1 MEKLRRGENMN
12 AIKFLKKQHEEAKAG
27 FEKIEEGSEG
37 QRGQLWDDLSPK
49 LKLHE
54 QMEEKHLYGPV
65 SKDAKEPALASWPER
80 HAAEVHEAEQLIE
93 AISRRSPQESAW
105 LQDVTRLHDTL
116 EEHIQ
121 EEEDDIWP
129 EIEKVWDQA
138 QLEEAGKKME
148 AMKTKGGEEK
158 AKR

>member
-1 MEKLRRGENMN
+1 MN

-27 FEKIEEGSEG
+27 FEKIEEGSEE

-80 HAAEVHEAEQLIE
+80 HTAEVHEAEQLIA
-93 AISRRSPQESAW
+93 AITRRSPQESAW
-105 LQDVTRLHDTL
+105 LQDVTRLHDAL

-138 QLEEAGKKME
+138 QLEDAGKKME

>member
-1 MEKLRRGENMN
+1 MN
-12 AIKFLKKQHEEAKAG
+12 AITFLKKQHEEAKAS
-27 FEKIEEGSEG
+27 FAKIEQGSEG

-65 SKDAKEPALASWPER
+65 SKDAEEPTLASWPER
-80 HAAEVHEAEQLIE
+80 HAAEVDEAEELIA
-93 AISRRSPQESAW
+93 AISRRSPQEAAW
-105 LQDVTRLHDTL
+105 LQDVKRLHAAL

-121 EEEDDIWP
+121 EEEDEIWP
-129 EIEKVWDQA
+129 EIEKVWDRA

-148 AMKTKGGEEK
+148 GMKAEGEQK
-158 AKR
+158 PKR

>member
-1 MEKLRRGENMN
+1 MD
-12 AIKFLKKQHEEAKAG
+12 AIKFLKKQHEEANAA
-27 FEKIEEGSEG
+27 FEKIEQGSEG

-65 SKDAKEPALASWPER
+65 SKDAKQPALASWPER
-80 HAAEVHEAEQLIE
+80 HAAEVDEAEELIA
-93 AISRRSPQESAW
+93 AIARSSSQESAW
-105 LQDVTRLHDTL
+105 LQNVKRLHAAL

-129 EIEKVWDQA
+129 EIEKVWDRA

-148 AMKTKGGEEK
+148 GMKAEGREQK
-158 AKR
+158 AKRQ

>member
-1 MEKLRRGENMN
+1 MN

-27 FEKIEEGSEG
+27 FEKIEQASEG
-37 QRGQLWDDLSPK
+37 QRGQLWKDLSPK

-54 QMEEKHLYGPV
+54 QMEEKCLYGPV
-65 SKDAKEPALASWPER
+65 FKDAKEPALASWPER
-80 HAAEVHEAEQLIE
+80 HAAEVDEAEQLIGT
-93 AISRRSPQESAW
+93 ITRRSPQESAW
-105 LQDVTRLHDTL
+105 LQDVTRLRDAL

-129 EIEKVWDQA
+129 EIEKVWDRA
-138 QLEEAGKKME
+138 QLEDAGKKME